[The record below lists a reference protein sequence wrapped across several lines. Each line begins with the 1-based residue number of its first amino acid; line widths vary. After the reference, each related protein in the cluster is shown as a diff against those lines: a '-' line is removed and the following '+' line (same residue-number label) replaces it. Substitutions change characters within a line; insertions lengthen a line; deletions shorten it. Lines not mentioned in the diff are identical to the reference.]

1 MIAIGMKLQAT
12 LAVDDFMPDF
22 DFDLPP
28 FTCKPLLDTVS
39 QQTTSLDFVVRNLND
54 GELTELIPSLNRYL
68 ENAEGLV
75 GIIRDFQDAF
85 ERNPKAW
92 TDVEEQQNQN
102 LVAEAMDDFFD
113 SRVELGRAFTDV
125 DTSSDTQGLFG
136 DIVIESNVLESD
148 VKDVKDKID
157 VRNRVGCGCG
167 EGGYEPDAPIIPGL
181 ECPKFCGPCQ
191 AFP

>member
-28 FTCKPLLDTVS
+28 PFTCQPLLDTVS
-39 QQTTSLDFVVRNLND
+39 QQTTRLDSVVRTLND

-75 GIIRDFQDAF
+75 ERIRDFHDAF
-85 ERNPKAW
+85 ERNRAHW
-92 TDVEEQQNQN
+92 TYGEEQHNQN
-102 LVAEAMDDFFD
+102 LVAEAIDDFFY

-125 DTSSDTQGLFG
+125 DTSSDTQGLFP
-136 DIVIESNVLESD
+136 DIVYESNVLESD
-148 VKDVKDKID
+148 VKDVKDEID
-157 VRNRVGCGCG
+157 KRNQYGCGCACYYP
-167 EGGYEPDAPIIPGL
+167 EYCY
-181 ECPKFCGPCQ
+181 CPKYCGPCQ
-191 AFP
+191 LGPI